1 MGARGA
7 RKRWG
12 SAAAILCAL
21 GLLAGPAAAAAPVT
35 EVVIRGTVKDQAGS
49 PLADYPVRLIK
60 TKTILNLLHFSAES
74 QQQEEARTLTDASG
88 GFELKI
94 VPDRKYDYF
103 YLRFYDPKTFDP
115 VRHSVPG
122 DVDITR
128 RIKTE
133 AAVAVDGVIQDHPDW
148 PMVEGMIREFGGD
161 SNRGRILRSLG
172 LPERRETFPGEE
184 GRENWWYYAK
194 GICYQLR
201 SDTVMKVRRYD
212 PVLPPRPAI

>member
-7 RKRWG
+7 RRRWS
-12 SAAAILCAL
+12 SAAVILCAL
-21 GLLAGPAAAAAPVT
+21 GLLPGAAGAAVPGA
-35 EVVIRGTVKDQAGS
+35 EVVIRGTVRDQAGS
-49 PLADYPVRLIK
+49 PVADYPVRLIK
-60 TKTILNLLHFSAES
+60 TKTILNLLHFSTGS

-103 YLRFYDPKTFDP
+103 YLRFYDPKSFDP
-115 VRHSVPG
+115 VRYSVPG
-122 DVDITR
+122 DVDVTR

-133 AAVAVDGVIQDHPDW
+133 AAVVVDGVIRDHPDW
-148 PMVEGMIREFGGD
+148 PMVVGMIREFGGE

-172 LPERRETFPGEE
+172 LPERRETLPGAM

-194 GICYQLR
+194 GICYQLQ
-201 SDTVMKVRRYD
+201 SDAVLKVRRYD